1 MPATSSPSPF
11 GEPPTQGAQSFIST
25 SGVHFRFGSGSSGI
39 PQLKPKTAAISTEE
53 KAADHATDGEGSEQ
67 ATSTEGGE
75 SSGSTSNLLAA
86 HNPHDD
92 EGEGEENEISVHAI
106 KVKAYRMKK
115 ADAEGNPGWA
125 DLGFGERFF
134 Y

>member
-1 MPATSSPSPF
+1 M
-11 GEPPTQGAQSFIST
+11 Q
-25 SGVHFRFGSGSSGI
+25 
-39 PQLKPKTAAISTEE
+39 PKTTISAEE
-53 KAADHATDGEGSEQ
+53 KAADDATDGEGSEQ
-67 ATSTEGGE
+67 ATSATEGGGE

-115 ADAEGNPGWA
+115 ADAKGSPGWA
-125 DLGFGERFF
+125 DLGFGERSFLTSCR
-134 Y
+134 YKLKCRPI

>member
-1 MPATSSPSPF
+1 M
-11 GEPPTQGAQSFIST
+11 Q
-25 SGVHFRFGSGSSGI
+25 
-39 PQLKPKTAAISTEE
+39 PKTAAISTEE
-53 KAADHATDGEGSEQ
+53 KAADDAADGEGSEQ
-67 ATSTEGGE
+67 ATSATDGGE
-75 SSGSTSNLLAA
+75 SSGGTSNFLAA

-115 ADAEGNPGWA
+115 ADAKGSPGWA